1 MKIEGVREEEV
12 KVFLEKNYNLKII
25 KITYHPVGEVGA
37 SYIIETKGRKYFA
50 KVFSKNSGVKRSVRE
65 IKIFIDFLYRA
76 KYQYN
81 FIHLSIPIKNK
92 KQKLISNF
100 KGFPVIL
107 ENFISGKNP
116 KKLTKKDYESIG
128 ETLGKL
134 HSIDTKK
141 FKMIKKE
148 VLNFKRESKILK
160 LLENLKKEYRMSS
173 GEKKLMKLLLKGE
186 KSLIEAVNFLKKH
199 VEIIKSNQKQYVI
212 VHEDLHTGNL
222 LKNKNEIFLI
232 DWEGVQLALPERDL
246 MWFRKG
252 LELKAPLEKE
262 YKKSLKKNYKIS
274 KQNIKFYT
282 LKRLLSD
289 MTFFSQ
295 EIISRKESVREA
307 RGYLKEIKEEMEE
320 LQELLVN

>member
-1 MKIEGVREEEV
+1 
-12 KVFLEKNYNLKII
+12 
-25 KITYHPVGEVGA
+25 
-37 SYIIETKGRKYFA
+37 
-50 KVFSKNSGVKRSVRE
+50 
-65 IKIFIDFLYRA
+65 
-76 KYQYN
+76 
-81 FIHLSIPIKNK
+81 
-92 KQKLISNF
+92 
-100 KGFPVIL
+100 
-107 ENFISGKNP
+107 
-116 KKLTKKDYESIG
+116 
-128 ETLGKL
+128 
-134 HSIDTKK
+134 
-141 FKMIKKE
+141 
-148 VLNFKRESKILK
+148 
-160 LLENLKKEYRMSS
+160 MSS